1 MSTNYAKRNKK
12 DKRGIILFKLGV
24 WELKLFKKNGMD
36 EISIDMSEV
45 KYVQNFSRNI

>member
-1 MSTNYAKRNKK
+1 LYYSNS
-12 DKRGIILFKLGV
+12 GV

-36 EISIDMSEV
+36 EISTHMSEV